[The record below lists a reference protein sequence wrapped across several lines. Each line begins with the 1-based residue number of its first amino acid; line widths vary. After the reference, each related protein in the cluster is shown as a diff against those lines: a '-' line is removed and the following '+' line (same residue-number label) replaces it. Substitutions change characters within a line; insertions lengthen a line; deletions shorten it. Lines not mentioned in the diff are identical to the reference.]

1 MGTLYFGKNQD
12 TAYICEQNLL
22 ENNTYVTLNLRKD
35 SKRYRLEESKH
46 VTFNEIYKWFSS
58 EDTMIV
64 WKADRAA
71 FSDEVRTTL
80 NFVSIMNEEDDDPEE
95 EMKEAGRRVQ
105 GIREKTENYLKK
117 TVKTEAGSN
126 YIITD
131 ERLVNILEEF
141 IEKNGINRELFKIQN
156 IAQEDVILSVY
167 DPEYE
172 LKKEK
177 DPDTKEENNLRETLI
192 TAIGKEQY
200 YIVVDRECDRKYSG
214 LYVREVPINDDLT
227 EEYLK

>member
-1 MGTLYFGKNQD
+1 
-12 TAYICEQNLL
+12 
-22 ENNTYVTLNLRKD
+22 
-35 SKRYRLEESKH
+35 
-46 VTFNEIYKWFSS
+46 
-58 EDTMIV
+58 
-64 WKADRAA
+64 
-71 FSDEVRTTL
+71 
-80 NFVSIMNEEDDDPEE
+80 MNEEDDEPEE

-177 DPDTKEENNLRETLI
+177 DTDTKEESNLRETLI

-227 EEYLK
+227 EEYLKNHKVILFPFNKDIYSLLKKLFLNSNIPDGADIENAKIEREQKFWDYILNNSVWERAVQWTMKQSHLLPDNPFPYE